1 MKTTKTFRRL
11 LRKLIAKA
19 HSVSNKEARRTIDDP
34 TRKSFSREAY
44 KNYSRYGKQWL
55 IDRLYVA
62 SKPVA
67 LLSCLPASMPKTYAE
82 RIKDY
87 NDERS
92 YNGNIFILLQ
102 NGYEFAD
109 GKVSASV
116 KNVKEAI
123 SVMRT
128 TKAA

>member
-11 LRKLIAKA
+11 LRKLVAKA
-19 HSVSNKEARRTIDDP
+19 HNVSNKEARKTIND
-34 TRKSFSREAY
+34 TNRKSFSREAY

-55 IDRLYVA
+55 TDRFYVV
-62 SKPVA
+62 SKPA
-67 LLSCLPASMPKTYAE
+67 IPLSCLPPSMPKTYAE

-102 NGYEFAD
+102 NGYKFAD
-109 GKVSASV
+109 GKVTASV

-123 SVMRT
+123 SVMRS